1 MDISSLTNLISSFR
15 NETQEESISPE
26 VLGALLQRI
35 ADVIANTAQQ
45 SDVASLAA
53 WRTALQNLGS
63 MLNSISIGSDD
74 RNSVFLSLTKTDLKT
89 NRSQV
94 LTNSVSIRQA
104 TTERAGVMRA
114 QQVQDLNKCKTD
126 ISAVSKDITSLQISL
141 SDLEKSITSV
151 QLSITSL
158 RRGANLMDID
168 IKQLHTDISS
178 LKSAIRTLQNNINTF
193 ASMRQTTS
201 VHIEAIIKDNKIYIQ
216 GAYQL
221 VKSGLIPV
229 IFRYTTRTSRRW
241 TDKENPE
248 LPREYLPKRR
258 GWNRFFDSK
267 KIIINSDDTVSFR
280 MEKLQPNETK
290 HQYMQTPEAL
300 FSKVKVM
307 ELPDGKINKIRIP
320 YGQKLFDILYKYHS
334 FKFAVG
340 FYKETDFSWAFRFSD
355 LRTNLAVFKVIAYA
369 RRTDEQNY
377 EVSYNFS
384 KF

>member
-35 ADVIANTAQQ
+35 ADVIATTAQQ

-114 QQVQDLNKCKTD
+114 QQD
-126 ISAVSKDITSLQISL
+126 ISLVSKDISSLQSSL
-141 SDLEKSITSV
+141 SDLEKSISNI

-168 IKQLHTDISS
+168 IKQLQTDISS

-248 LPREYLPKRR
+248 LPREYLTKRR

-280 MEKLQPNETK
+280 DENLQPGEK
-290 HQYMQTPEAL
+290 SHRYLQTPEVL
-300 FSKVKVM
+300 FSKVKVV
-307 ELPDGKINKIRIP
+307 ENPDGTIHDIRIP
-320 YGQKLFDILYKYHS
+320 YGKKLFSILLKSPS
-334 FKFAVG
+334 FKFAIG
-340 FYKETDFSWAFRFSD
+340 FYKETDFSWTFRFSD
-355 LRTNLAVFKVIAYA
+355 LRTNLAVFKVNIDAY
-369 RRTDEQNY
+369 RESGNNYRTEY
-377 EVSYNFS
+377 
-384 KF
+384 KFAKF

>member
-1 MDISSLTNLISSFR
+1 MDISSLTNLITTFR

-35 ADVIANTAQQ
+35 VDVIANTAQQ

-74 RNSVFLSLTKTDLKT
+74 RNSVFLSLTKSDLKT
-89 NRSQV
+89 NKSQV
-94 LTNSVSIRQA
+94 LTNSISIRQA

-151 QLSITSL
+151 QLSITSI
-158 RRGANLMDID
+158 RRGTSTMDIS
-168 IKQLHTDISS
+168 IKQLQTDISS

-201 VHIEAIIKDNKIYIQ
+201 VHIEAIIKDNKIFIQ
-216 GAYQL
+216 GASQL

-241 TDKENPE
+241 IDKENPE

-267 KIIINSDDTVSFR
+267 KIIINSDDTISFR
-280 MEKLQPNETK
+280 DENLQPNEK
-290 HQYMQTPEAL
+290 SHRYQQTPEVL
-300 FSKVKVM
+300 FSKVKVI
-307 ELPDGKINKIRIP
+307 ELPDGKIDRIRIP
-320 YGQKLFDILYKYHS
+320 YGKRLVDILEKQRS
-334 FKFAVG
+334 FKFAIG
-340 FYKETDFSWAFRFSD
+340 FYKETDFSWTFRFSD
-355 LRTNLAVFKVIAYA
+355 LRTNLAVFKVIVVATA
-369 RRTDEQNY
+369 SEDNNY
-377 EVSYNFS
+377 NIDYHFS
-384 KF
+384 MF

>member
-35 ADVIANTAQQ
+35 ADVIATTAQQ

-63 MLNSISIGSDD
+63 MLNGISIGSDD

-114 QQVQDLNKCKTD
+114 QQVTDLNKCKTD

-151 QLSITSL
+151 QFSITSL
-158 RRGANLMDID
+158 RRGTSTMNID
-168 IKQLHTDISS
+168 IKQLQTDISS

-369 RRTDEQNY
+369 KRTDKQNY

-384 KF
+384 MF

>member
-35 ADVIANTAQQ
+35 ADVIATTAQQ

-63 MLNSISIGSDD
+63 MLNGISIGSDD
-74 RNSVFLSLTKTDLKT
+74 RNSVFLSLTKSDLKT

-114 QQVQDLNKCKTD
+114 QQVTDLNKCKTD

-158 RRGANLMDID
+158 RRGTSTMDID
-168 IKQLHTDISS
+168 IKQLQTDISS

-300 FSKVKVM
+300 FSKVKVV

-355 LRTNLAVFKVIAYA
+355 LRTNLAVFKVIACA
-369 RRTDEQNY
+369 RGTDEQNY

>member
-35 ADVIANTAQQ
+35 ADVIATTAQQ

-63 MLNSISIGSDD
+63 MLNGISIGSDD
-74 RNSVFLSLTKTDLKT
+74 RNSVFLSITKSDLKT
-89 NRSQV
+89 NKSQV

-114 QQVQDLNKCKTD
+114 QQVTDLNKCKTD

-158 RRGANLMDID
+158 RCGTSTMDID
-168 IKQLHTDISS
+168 IKQLQTDISS

-355 LRTNLAVFKVIAYA
+355 LRTNLAVFKVIACA

>member
-35 ADVIANTAQQ
+35 ADVIATTAQQ

-63 MLNSISIGSDD
+63 MLNGISIGSDD
-74 RNSVFLSLTKTDLKT
+74 RNSVFLSITKSDLKT
-89 NRSQV
+89 NKSQV

-114 QQVQDLNKCKTD
+114 QQVTDLNKCKTD

-158 RRGANLMDID
+158 RCGTSTMDID
-168 IKQLHTDISS
+168 IKQLQTDISS

-369 RRTDEQNY
+369 KRTDKQNY

-384 KF
+384 MF

>member
-1 MDISSLTNLISSFR
+1 MDISSLTNLITTFR

-45 SDVASLAA
+45 ADVASLAA

-74 RNSVFLSLTKTDLKT
+74 RNSVFLSLTKSDLKT
-89 NRSQV
+89 NKSQV
-94 LTNSVSIRQA
+94 LTNSISIRQA

-114 QQVQDLNKCKTD
+114 QQVIDLNKCKTD
-126 ISAVSKDITSLQISL
+126 ISAVSKDITSLQTSI

-151 QLSITSL
+151 QLSITSI
-158 RRGANLMDID
+158 RRGTSTMDIN
-168 IKQLHTDISS
+168 IKQLQTDIGS
-178 LKSAIRTLQNNINTF
+178 LKSSIRTLQNNINTF
-193 ASMRQTTS
+193 ASMRQTTT
-201 VHIEAIIKDNKIYIQ
+201 VHIEAIIKDNKIFIQ
-216 GAYQL
+216 GASQL

-241 TDKENPE
+241 TDRGNPE

-258 GWNRFFDSK
+258 GWNRFYDSK
-267 KIIINSDDTVSFR
+267 KIIINSDDSVSFR
-280 MEKLQPNETK
+280 MEKLQLGETK

>member
-1 MDISSLTNLISSFR
+1 MDISSLTNLITTFR

-45 SDVASLAA
+45 ADVASLAA

-74 RNSVFLSLTKTDLKT
+74 RNSVFLSLTKSDLKT
-89 NRSQV
+89 NKSQV
-94 LTNSVSIRQA
+94 LTNSISIRQA

-114 QQVQDLNKCKTD
+114 QQVIDLNKCKTD
-126 ISAVSKDITSLQISL
+126 ISAVSKDITSLQTSI

-151 QLSITSL
+151 QLSITSI
-158 RRGANLMDID
+158 RRGTSTMDIN
-168 IKQLHTDISS
+168 IKQLQTDIGS
-178 LKSAIRTLQNNINTF
+178 LKSSIRTLQNNINTF
-193 ASMRQTTS
+193 ASMRQTTT
-201 VHIEAIIKDNKIYIQ
+201 VHIEAIIKDNKIFIQ
-216 GAYQL
+216 GASQL

-241 TDKENPE
+241 TDRGNPE

-258 GWNRFFDSK
+258 GWNRFYDSK
-267 KIIINSDDTVSFR
+267 KIIINSDDSVSFR
-280 MEKLQPNETK
+280 MEKLQLGETK

-340 FYKETDFSWAFRFSD
+340 FYNETDFSWAFRFSD

>member
-1 MDISSLTNLISSFR
+1 MDISSLTNLITTFR

-74 RNSVFLSLTKTDLKT
+74 RNSVFLSLTKSDLKT
-89 NRSQV
+89 NKSQV
-94 LTNSVSIRQA
+94 LTNSISIRQA

-114 QQVQDLNKCKTD
+114 QQVIDLNKCKTD
-126 ISAVSKDITSLQISL
+126 ISAVSKDITSLQTSI

-151 QLSITSL
+151 QLSITSI
-158 RRGANLMDID
+158 RRGTSTMDIA
-168 IKQLHTDISS
+168 IKQLQTDIGS
-178 LKSAIRTLQNNINTF
+178 LKSSIRTLQNNINTF
-193 ASMRQTTS
+193 ASMRQTTT
-201 VHIEAIIKDNKIYIQ
+201 VHIEAIIKDNKIFIQ
-216 GAYQL
+216 GASQL

-241 TDKENPE
+241 ADSGNPE

-280 MEKLQPNETK
+280 DENLQPGEKN
-290 HQYMQTPEAL
+290 HRYLQTPEAL
-300 FSKVKVM
+300 FSKVKVI
-307 ELPDGKINKIRIP
+307 ENPDGTIYDIRIP
-320 YGQKLFDILYKYHS
+320 YGKKLFSILRKSPS
-334 FKFAVG
+334 FKFAIG
-340 FYKETDFSWAFRFSD
+340 FYKETDFSWTFRFSD
-355 LRTNLAVFKVIAYA
+355 LRTNLAVFKVNVDAY
-369 RRTDEQNY
+369 RESGNNYRTEY
-377 EVSYNFS
+377 
-384 KF
+384 KFAKF

>member
-1 MDISSLTNLISSFR
+1 MDISSLTNLITTFR

-35 ADVIANTAQQ
+35 TDAIANTAQQ

-74 RNSVFLSLTKTDLKT
+74 RNSVFLSLTKSDLKT
-89 NRSQV
+89 NKSQV
-94 LTNSVSIRQA
+94 LTNSISIRQA

-114 QQVQDLNKCKTD
+114 QQVIDLNKCKTD
-126 ISAVSKDITSLQISL
+126 ISAVSKDITSLQTSI

-151 QLSITSL
+151 QLSITSI
-158 RRGANLMDID
+158 RRGTSTMDIA
-168 IKQLHTDISS
+168 IKQLQTDIGS
-178 LKSAIRTLQNNINTF
+178 LKSSIRTLQNNINTF
-193 ASMRQTTS
+193 ASMRQTTT
-201 VHIEAIIKDNKIYIQ
+201 VHIEAIIKDNKIFIQ
-216 GAYQL
+216 GASQL

-241 TDKENPE
+241 IDKENPE
-248 LPREYLPKRR
+248 EPREYLPKRR
-258 GWNRFFDSK
+258 GWNRFYDSK
-267 KIIINSDDTVSFR
+267 KIIINSDDSVSFR
-280 MEKLQPNETK
+280 MEKLQLGETK

-369 RRTDEQNY
+369 KRTDEQNY